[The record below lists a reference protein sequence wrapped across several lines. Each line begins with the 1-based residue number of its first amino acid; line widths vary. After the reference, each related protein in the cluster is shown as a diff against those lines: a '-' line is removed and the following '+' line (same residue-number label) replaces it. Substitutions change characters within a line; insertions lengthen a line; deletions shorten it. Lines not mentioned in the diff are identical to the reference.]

1 MIINKKSYAEIKI
14 IFFLTFSIFIF
25 RWSTLFYSS
34 LESFNNLIL
43 FSIEDYLYFPFIL
56 NLSEFNLKPDYLDNP
71 LIESSLPIP
80 IYSIILH
87 SLFYKLFGLYS
98 FLILEIFFLFL
109 FIYLLTKILEKFN
122 LNFAQSI
129 LVSLL
134 LIIFLNINYVLKYF
148 YSIPYFGIENLFS
161 YRFPRPLV
169 SSVYFLLGFLIVL
182 DFFKNHKNK
191 NYFFYILLGFVLA
204 LNFGS
209 VFYNFIILSLLLF
222 FSFLKKIYNLNF
234 ELSLFF
240 LKKKF
245 VLLMSFIFFSLPF
258 LWIIFNSETT
268 YLERIGVIKLDYIQK
283 FYLFKYLFSKITT
296 YHFLFVLLII
306 FYLFFLL
313 LKKKKLNSSTIIFFL
328 IFFLSSILSLFLFVL
343 FSPSITEVY
352 HSVNLVVV
360 STLLTIFVF
369 INLIILTYKNNYFIY
384 LTQKKFKIF
393 CSIFLLFILF
403 LSFINNQLLKKK
415 DLVMRNDF
423 INLDHFFKTNSDSKK
438 INSLLTFNSKVQVWW
453 MFSGKNNF
461 NSIYSIFSSLNNN
474 ILEVN
479 FLNNLKFLNLS
490 ESDLK
495 NILRNEKKGWRYNN
509 LYLQYFSY
517 YKYQANSLYTFNNS
531 QDFNPDVLSFI
542 RSSSPLYTQ
551 QIAIPNYEIERITN
565 DYKKI
570 KISSLDYPDIII
582 LEKNSLIHN
591 KSKINSLYY
600 CELKNFY
607 YFNIYVDKRKFECS

>member
-245 VLLMSFIFFSLPF
+245 VLLMSFIFFL
-258 LWIIFNSETT
+258 
-268 YLERIGVIKLDYIQK
+268 YR
-283 FYLFKYLFSKITT
+283 FY
-296 YHFLFVLLII
+296 
-306 FYLFFLL
+306 
-313 LKKKKLNSSTIIFFL
+313 
-328 IFFLSSILSLFLFVL
+328 
-343 FSPSITEVY
+343 
-352 HSVNLVVV
+352 
-360 STLLTIFVF
+360 
-369 INLIILTYKNNYFIY
+369 
-384 LTQKKFKIF
+384 
-393 CSIFLLFILF
+393 
-403 LSFINNQLLKKK
+403 
-415 DLVMRNDF
+415 
-423 INLDHFFKTNSDSKK
+423 
-438 INSLLTFNSKVQVWW
+438 
-453 MFSGKNNF
+453 G
-461 NSIYSIFSSLNNN
+461 
-474 ILEVN
+474 
-479 FLNNLKFLNLS
+479 
-490 ESDLK
+490 
-495 NILRNEKKGWRYNN
+495 
-509 LYLQYFSY
+509 
-517 YKYQANSLYTFNNS
+517 
-531 QDFNPDVLSFI
+531 
-542 RSSSPLYTQ
+542 
-551 QIAIPNYEIERITN
+551 
-565 DYKKI
+565 
-570 KISSLDYPDIII
+570 
-582 LEKNSLIHN
+582 
-591 KSKINSLYY
+591 
-600 CELKNFY
+600 
-607 YFNIYVDKRKFECS
+607 